1 LRLEIVVELW
11 ADRGQREDR
20 RRWERVEEYG
30 RFPRTSGPLPVS
42 DQVVATAMDHW
53 KTDAIRV
60 VYRLEDTEEAQV
72 WVRVPSQEPWQVVRV
87 DPPPQ
92 AAPAL

>member
-1 LRLEIVVELW
+1 
-11 ADRGQREDR
+11 
-20 RRWERVEEYG
+20 
-30 RFPRTSGPLPVS
+30 
-42 DQVVATAMDHW
+42 MDHW